1 MKSRSNKQS
10 KYTNRVYWAIAT
22 IPMVI
27 ATCALILFFAIDKQP
42 SHYEG
47 DTFTNVSTSVSNTST
62 STSVSSSTESIE
74 DTNSPTNNDSVY
86 IESNPTEVLEQRGG
100 TYMGVTPSYN
110 PPYNPTFKVDLVSSK
125 NGAYTVEHIPTGD
138 KIKAVTYDEAIEF
151 CTYMEQIAHGK
162 TSLSYTMQENYNT
175 WKG

>member
-10 KYTNRVYWAIAT
+10 KHSNRIYWAIAS

-27 ATCALILFFAIDKQP
+27 ATCGLILFVTIDKQP

-47 DTFTNVSTSVSNTST
+47 DKFTNETTTVMSNTDNSSDESRSSVTEQST
-62 STSVSSSTESIE
+62 DGS
-74 DTNSPTNNDSVY
+74 TNNVY
-86 IESNPTEVLEQRGG
+86 CNTEYSEPEQVISGSRA
-100 TYMGVTPSYN
+100 YQ
-110 PPYNPTFKVDLVSSK
+110 PTFEVEQVSSK
-125 NGAYTVEHIPTGD
+125 NDLYTVKHLPTGD
-138 KIKAVTYDEAIEF
+138 TTKAISYEDANAF